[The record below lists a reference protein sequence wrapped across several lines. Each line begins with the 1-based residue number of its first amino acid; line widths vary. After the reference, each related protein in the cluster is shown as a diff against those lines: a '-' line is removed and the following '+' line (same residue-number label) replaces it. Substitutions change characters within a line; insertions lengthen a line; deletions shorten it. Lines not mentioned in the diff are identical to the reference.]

1 MDSGL
6 TIRPTASVAET
17 VYVRPEA
24 SPVRTAVATTLA
36 PSKSVTAA
44 PESHNTPVHDPAR
57 HAVAEQLTTR
67 QVIIDPQSREVIYRV
82 IDARTGQVNY
92 QVPDEALLRLK
103 AYVREQIAYW
113 DRTLHRIGLAGM
125 E

>member
-24 SPVRTAVATTLA
+24 APVRTAVATTLA
-36 PSKSVTAA
+36 PSQSVTAA
-44 PESHNTPVHDPAR
+44 PETHSASYDSAR
-57 HAVAEQLTTR
+57 RAVADQQTTR
-67 QVIIDPQSREVIYRV
+67 QIVIDPQSREVIYRV
-82 IDARTGQVNY
+82 IDVRTGQVNH

-103 AYVREQIAYW
+103 AYVRTVV
-113 DRTLHRIGLAGM
+113 DRQSKDESVTDRAV
-125 E
+125 

>member
-36 PSKSVTAA
+36 PSQSVTAA
-44 PESHNTPVHDPAR
+44 PATQNSSYDSAR
-57 HAVAEQLTTR
+57 HAVADQQTMR
-67 QVIIDPQSREVIYRV
+67 QIIIDPQSREVIYRV
-82 IDARTGQVNY
+82 IDVRTGQVNH

-103 AYVREQIAYW
+103 AYARTVV
-113 DRTLHRIGLAGM
+113 DRQSQPKEENVTDRAV
-125 E
+125 

>member
-17 VYVRPEA
+17 VHARPEVP
-24 SPVRTAVATTLA
+24 PVRTAVATTLA

-44 PESHNTPVHDPAR
+44 PESHRTSYDTAR
-57 HAVAEQLTTR
+57 NGVADQQTTR

-82 IDARTGQVNY
+82 IDVRTGQVNH

-103 AYVREQIAYW
+103 AYVRAEV
-113 DRTLHRIGLAGM
+113 DRQNRVKDDGATDR
-125 E
+125 EV